1 MIDGPKPYSA
11 MKDSGLEWLGNVP
24 AHWSVLPLKR
34 IAQFNGG
41 SGFPVS
47 AQGDTHEEIL
57 FAKVSDMNRPGNE
70 REITRSAN
78 TVSLEVAR
86 SLGAQVF
93 ERDTIIFPKVGGALL
108 TNKRRLLV
116 RETCIDNNLMGCV
129 VRGASAAFTFRM
141 LRWLDLARMAKPGP
155 IPAISEGDVR
165 EIRVT
170 IPPLPEQT
178 AIVRFLNH
186 ADQRIHRYIR
196 AKQKLIALLEEQK
209 QAIIHHAVTGQID
222 VRTGQPYRAYKP
234 SGVEWI
240 GEVPE
245 HWEVKRFKSL
255 VRHIDQGVSP
265 QAENYLA
272 DGTAWG
278 VLKAGCVN
286 RGVFRESEHK
296 RLAFDYAFDPLLAV
310 AVGDVLVSRASGS
323 PHLVSSVGLVSSL
336 KYNLILSDKTFRPI
350 FNREINPEF
359 MVLAMNGRYYR
370 DQVERAISGA
380 EGLANNLPLSSLR
393 AFFFVV
399 PSSDEQHKIIGY
411 MRRSINELSGAV
423 AYAERETLL
432 LREYHTR
439 LIADVV
445 TGKVDVREA
454 AAALPA
460 VDPLA
465 ADDDLDDTIDAD
477 DRPEFDNDEEVSEL
491 EY

>member
-47 AQGDTHEEIL
+47 TQGDTHEEIL
-57 FAKVSDMNRPGNE
+57 FAKVADMNRPGNE
-70 REITRSAN
+70 REITSSAN

-178 AIVRFLNH
+178 AIVRYLDH
-186 ADQRIHRYIR
+186 ADRRIRRYLL

-209 QAIIHHAVTGQID
+209 QAMIHEAVTGQID
-222 VRTGQPYRAYKP
+222 VRTGRPYPTYKA
-234 SGVEWI
+234 SGIEWL
-240 GEVPE
+240 GDVPA
-245 HWEVKRFKSL
+245 HWEWRRLKTLLRRVDQRTVTGEETLLSLRRDHGVVIYAEHFHRPPQSSAFVGFKL
-255 VRHIDQGVSP
+255 
-265 QAENYLA
+265 
-272 DGTAWG
+272 
-278 VLKAGCVN
+278 
-286 RGVFRESEHK
+286 
-296 RLAFDYAFDPLLAV
+296 V
-310 AVGDVLVSRASGS
+310 AVGQMVVNRLQANN
-323 PHLVSSVGLVSSL
+323 GLVFCSGFDGVVSPDYSVFEMREAL
-336 KYNLILSDKTFRPI
+336 QMEYLSDLLRTSGYRSHFRRESTGLGTGTAGFLRLYDDKFLETEVFLPPAQEQVLILNS
-350 FNREINPEF
+350 
-359 MVLAMNGRYYR
+359 
-370 DQVERAISGA
+370 
-380 EGLANNLPLSSLR
+380 LANDM
-393 AFFFVV
+393 AKV
-399 PSSDEQHKIIGY
+399 
-411 MRRSINELSGAV
+411 RRLIEENRRQLQLMGEF
-423 AYAERETLL
+423 R
-432 LREYHTR
+432 TR

-445 TGKVDVREA
+445 TGKLDVREA
-454 AAALPA
+454 AATLPE

-477 DRPEFDNDEEVSEL
+477 NRPEFDNDEEVSEL